1 MSGSMQVS
9 CNAAPG
15 NLHTAA
21 LSCSTLPPCIAAD
34 IVSLPCMVALSASAL
49 LHVAGPRSAY
59 EDAPHT
65 DSPRAWQSAS
75 LHLQRSL
82 LTAQSQVAVHTAV
95 AEFGWGPSAAGVGS
109 HQPIELVLARTA
121 HVRHWVDGL
130 THPPQ
135 TRLSNLQV
143 ICQLYCMDG
152 IFF

>member
-1 MSGSMQVS
+1 MSGSTQVS

-49 LHVAGPRSAY
+49 LHVACRSAY
-59 EDAPHT
+59 EDAPYT
-65 DSPRAWQSAS
+65 ESPHAWQSAS
-75 LHLQRSL
+75 LHLQGSVL
-82 LTAQSQVAVHTAV
+82 PAQSQVAVHSAV
-95 AEFGWGPSAAGVGS
+95 AQGGWGPSAAGVGS
-109 HQPIELVLARTA
+109 HQPIGLVLARTA

-135 TRLSNLQV
+135 TRLSNLQI